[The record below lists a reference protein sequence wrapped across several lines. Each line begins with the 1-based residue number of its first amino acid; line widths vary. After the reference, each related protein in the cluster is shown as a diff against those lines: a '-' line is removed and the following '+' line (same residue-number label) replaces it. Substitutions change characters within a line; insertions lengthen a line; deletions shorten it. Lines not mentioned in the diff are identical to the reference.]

1 MNLQL
6 FLLLIVVVTAL
17 AFDFTNGFHDTGNA
31 MATSIASGALAPR
44 VAVALSAVL
53 NLIGAFLSTAVAATI
68 AKGLIDANLVTL
80 ELVFAGLVGGI
91 VWNLLTWLLGIPS
104 SSSHALIGGIVG
116 ATIAAVG
123 LRGVIWSGVVSK
135 VIVPAVVAALLAT
148 LVGAVGTWLV
158 YRTTRGVAEKRT
170 ERGFRRGQIG
180 SASLVS
186 LAHGTNDAQ
195 KTMGVIFLAL
205 MSYGAV
211 STTHGAAAV
220 GDRELRRGHGRRYL
234 PGWLAHHPHPRQ
246 RAGRDQTT
254 AGYGR
259 RVVIGRRHSVVRAL
273 RLCAVHNAG
282 RDRVRAGQRRR
293 QARRRGALGVAGRM
307 VVAWLV
313 TLPLA
318 GLVGAFT
325 YGLVHFIGGYPG
337 AILGFALL
345 WLTATAIWLRS
356 RRAPIDH
363 TNVNADWEG
372 NLTAGLEAGA
382 QPLADQ
388 RPPVP
393 APPAPTPH
401 RTTEHHSSASPRG
414 TPRECLVQLHGHPED
429 PDLQSASRRAAT
441 GPVRGGRAAAG
452 RRRRCRRHRAPAPA
466 AGCRQLGDLRAGACG
481 SHHWSAVYR
490 P

>member
-1 MNLQL
+1 
-6 FLLLIVVVTAL
+6 
-17 AFDFTNGFHDTGNA
+17 

-44 VAVALSAVL
+44 VAVALPAVL

-211 STTHGAAAV
+211 STTASVPPLWVIVSCAVAMAAGTYLGGWRIIRTLGKGLVEIKPPQGMAAESSSAAV
-220 GDRELRRGHGRRYL
+220 ILLSAHFGYALSTTQVATGSVLGSGVGK
-234 PGWLAHHPHPRQ
+234 PGAE
-246 RAGRDQTT
+246 
-254 AGYGR
+254 
-259 RVVIGRRHSVVRAL
+259 VRW
-273 RLCAVHNAG
+273 
-282 RDRVRAGQRRR
+282 
-293 QARRRGALGVAGRM
+293 GVAGRM

-393 APPAPTPH
+393 APPAPTP
-401 RTTEHHSSASPRG
+401 P
-414 TPRECLVQLHGHPED
+414 PN
-429 PDLQSASRRAAT
+429 
-441 GPVRGGRAAAG
+441 
-452 RRRRCRRHRAPAPA
+452 HRAPQFGVTTRNAP
-466 AGCRQLGDLRAGACG
+466 
-481 SHHWSAVYR
+481 
-490 P
+490 

>member
-68 AKGLIDANLVTL
+68 AKGLIDTNLVTL

-211 STTHGAAAV
+211 STTASVPPLWVIVSCAVAMAAGTYLGGWRIIRTLGKGLVEIKPPQGMAAESSSAAV
-220 GDRELRRGHGRRYL
+220 ILLSAHFGYALSTTQVATGSVLGSGVGK
-234 PGWLAHHPHPRQ
+234 PGAE
-246 RAGRDQTT
+246 
-254 AGYGR
+254 
-259 RVVIGRRHSVVRAL
+259 VRW
-273 RLCAVHNAG
+273 
-282 RDRVRAGQRRR
+282 
-293 QARRRGALGVAGRM
+293 GVAGRM

-393 APPAPTPH
+393 APPAPTP
-401 RTTEHHSSASPRG
+401 P
-414 TPRECLVQLHGHPED
+414 PN
-429 PDLQSASRRAAT
+429 
-441 GPVRGGRAAAG
+441 
-452 RRRRCRRHRAPAPA
+452 HRAPQFGVTTRNAP
-466 AGCRQLGDLRAGACG
+466 
-481 SHHWSAVYR
+481 
-490 P
+490 